1 MYTSSPPPD
10 CTLLEKQQRMFCI
23 NLKSNIES
31 MFQMQ
36 LTCQS
41 WLAKTQE
48 MHHSGTAELGLAAG
62 KIHLEVCK

>member
-1 MYTSSPPPD
+1 MV
-10 CTLLEKQQRMFCI
+10 
-23 NLKSNIES
+23 ES